1 MTAASMEQTV
11 LADGRVELIPEVDA
25 ALGQSPLHNNDLAPV
40 PIAKRTW
47 TTYNYVALWIGM
59 SHNIPTWGLAAGLV
73 ALGMAWY
80 QAIIT
85 IMLANI
91 IVLIPMLLNSHAGTK
106 YGIPYPVFARASF
119 GVYGANLAALLRA
132 GIACGWFGIQT
143 WIGGEAVWTV
153 MGAIFG
159 KDSWWVTA
167 SKLQIGFGD
176 AQPWTL
182 WLSFAV
188 FWALN
193 IVIIIRGMDAV
204 RRFENWAA
212 PFVLVVAFFLLIW
225 MTSQAGGFGPLV
237 QDNGTLGWGSNF
249 WLIFFPSLMGMIAFW
264 STLSLNMPDFTRF
277 GRSQRTQ
284 AIGQA
289 LGLPT
294 TMTLFPLIAVLV
306 TSATKTVYGSYIWDP
321 VQLTGKFGDGSLGG
335 TLVVILALFTLG
347 VATLSVNVAANIVS
361 PSYDFSNAWP
371 KQISFRTG
379 GLITGVVGILIQ
391 PWMLYHD
398 PHIYIFTWLGFY
410 GGATG
415 AIAGVL
421 IADYWL
427 IRRTNL
433 KLADLY
439 RPSGIYRYMSG
450 WNWRAVAALLIGM
463 FVALG
468 GAYSATNPDGSASG
482 PFPPGGILG
491 FLHVQL
497 PWGGYLYD
505 YSWVLGLV
513 VSFILYWV
521 FTRFVP
527 DRESAPQGA
536 VQPA

>member
-439 RPSGIYRYMSG
+439 RPSGIYRYVSG

-482 PFPPGGILG
+482 PFPPGGIVG

>member
-1 MTAASMEQTV
+1 MTTIDEEIV
-11 LADGRVELIPEVDA
+11 YPDGRHELAPAVDA
-25 ALGQSPLHNNDLAPV
+25 ALGTSVLHNEDLAPV
-40 PIAKRTW
+40 PVAKRTW

-73 ALGMAWY
+73 AIGMAWY
-80 QAIIT
+80 QAIFT

-91 IVLIPMLLNSHAGTK
+91 IVLGPMLLNSHAGTK

-119 GVYGANLAALLRA
+119 GVFGANLAALLRA

-153 MGAIFG
+153 MGTLFG

-167 SKLQIGFGD
+167 DKIAIGLGD
-176 AQPWTL
+176 PQPWTL

-212 PFVLVVAFFLLIW
+212 PFVLVVAVFLLVW
-225 MTSQAGGFGPLV
+225 MGAQAGGFGPLV

-249 WLIFFPSLMGMIAFW
+249 WLLFFPSLMGMIAFW

-284 AIGQA
+284 AIGQT

-306 TSATKTVYGSYIWDP
+306 TSATKTVYGDYIWDP
-321 VQLTGKFGDGSLGG
+321 VQLTGKFDNP
-335 TLVVILALFTLG
+335 LVVLVALVTLA

-371 KQISFRTG
+371 KRISFRTG
-379 GLITGVVGILIQ
+379 GLITGVIGILIQ
-391 PWMLYHD
+391 PWLLYHD

-439 RPSGIYRYMSG
+439 RPTGIYRYVSG

-468 GAYSATNPDGSASG
+468 GAYNALDPAGKTTG
-482 PFPPGGILG
+482 PFPPGGIIG
-491 FLHVQL
+491 FLHFEL

-505 YSWVLGLV
+505 YSWVLGLIV
-513 VSFILYWV
+513 AFVLYWA

-527 DRESAPQGA
+527 ARQATPQTAAPQ
-536 VQPA
+536 PA